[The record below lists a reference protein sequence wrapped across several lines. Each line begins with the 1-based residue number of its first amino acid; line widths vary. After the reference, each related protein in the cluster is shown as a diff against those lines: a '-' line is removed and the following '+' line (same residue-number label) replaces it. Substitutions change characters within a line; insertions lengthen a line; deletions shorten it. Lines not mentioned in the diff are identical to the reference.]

1 METPILRLQSI
12 VATCLSSS
20 AASWVI
26 GTILRILYGLG
37 LFLLFFPPSPKRN
50 SPSQPTDKRRNV
62 RKRQVEP
69 RGRSSRSRKKR
80 GALKAYRA
88 GRKDLAEV
96 GGLRS
101 LSPSSP
107 GRLSCKGC
115 FHRLTSQASPGE
127 ACKTASARVRQPRG
141 KPVQG
146 APLTTAPALSLALL
160 TQRTLP
166 WASTLPAEP
175 PSALTT
181 TPLRP
186 VATSSAPAHS
196 CWPFPNSGHGRV
208 SCRVETFPSR
218 WNTIQV
224 LFFPVP
230 SHFGSQQGPLS
241 CHPPVA
247 SFWGG
252 PTHREGETD
261 SPSVANPDAQK
272 LLETDITESMQT
284 EVWEEEQDDPRTP
297 QMLPAHTITS
307 GLNFRWG
314 LPLLP
319 LGPAALEACEA
330 QPSALPRSPL
340 PPAATC
346 DSGAPSKADSAH
358 LTGKPLEPPPGDQVL
373 TWTTKPS
380 VPRLARPL
388 PAPSPVCEENQKA
401 LGGTLPGDGSGPSEA
416 SLSGQEGRPPSPSF
430 PRGLSERKGRG
441 GTFVGAE
448 QGRRGPTSGS
458 PVAREEPRE
467 ESRGGAS
474 PEPCRGVATLDGESG
489 SQSRSQV
496 GDVGD
501 TLETKPLQP
510 PPAKEEDPR
519 DSPLRKMLRRLLP
532 CLRPNKEEAPE
543 EPLAKA
549 SPPQPPP
556 RAGHGSHT
564 ARRRMAGLFRRHRQ

>member
-1 METPILRLQSI
+1 MKVGPGR
-12 VATCLSSS
+12 AM
-20 AASWVI
+20 
-26 GTILRILYGLG
+26 GLKG
-37 LFLLFFPPSPKRN
+37 PPP
-50 SPSQPTDKRRNV
+50 P
-62 RKRQVEP
+62 
-69 RGRSSRSRKKR
+69 
-80 GALKAYRA
+80 
-88 GRKDLAEV
+88 
-96 GGLRS
+96 GLRH
-101 LSPSSP
+101 SPRALCSWLQLVHLVSRSSP

-115 FHRLTSQASPGE
+115 FHRLSSQASPGE
-127 ACKTASARVRQPRG
+127 ACKTASATVRQPRG
-141 KPVQG
+141 KPAQG
-146 APLTTAPALSLALL
+146 APLTTTPALSLALL
-160 TQRTLP
+160 TQRTRP

-241 CHPPVA
+241 CLPPAA

-252 PTHREGETD
+252 PTNREGETD
-261 SPSVANPDAQK
+261 SPSLASPDAQK

-314 LPLLP
+314 LPLLS
-319 LGPAALEACEA
+319 LGPAAPKACEA

-346 DSGAPSKADSAH
+346 DSGAPSKADSAP

-388 PAPSPVCEENQKA
+388 PAPSPVCEENHKA
-401 LGGTLPGDGSGPSEA
+401 PGGTLPGHGRGPSEA
-416 SLSGQEGRPPSPSF
+416 SLSGQEGQPPSPTS
-430 PRGLSERKGRG
+430 PRSLSESEGRG

-448 QGRRGPTSGS
+448 QGRGELSSGC
-458 PVAREEPRE
+458 PVARNEPPE

-474 PEPCRGVATLDGESG
+474 PEPCRGVATLEGESG
-489 SQSRSQV
+489 SQSWSQV
-496 GDVGD
+496 RGIGD
-501 TLETKPLQP
+501 TLGTKPFQP
-510 PPAKEEDPR
+510 LPEKEEVYHN
-519 DSPLRKMLRRLLP
+519 SPFRKMLRRLLP
-532 CLRPNKEEAPE
+532 CLRPKKEEAPE
-543 EPLAKA
+543 NPLAKE
-549 SPPQPPP
+549 SPCQPQP
-556 RAGHGSHT
+556 RARHGSHT

>member
-12 VATCLSSS
+12 AATCFSSS

-37 LFLLFFPPSPKRN
+37 LFLLFFPPRKRHL
-50 SPSQPTDKRRNV
+50 PSRPPGNRRNV

-80 GALKAYRA
+80 GAWKVYRA

-96 GGLRS
+96 GGPRS

-115 FHRLTSQASPGE
+115 SHRFASQDSPGE
-127 ACKTASARVRQPRG
+127 ACKTASATVRQPRG
-141 KPVQG
+141 KPAQG
-146 APLTTAPALSLALL
+146 APLTTTPALSLALL
-160 TQRTLP
+160 TQRTRP

-196 CWPFPNSGHGRV
+196 SWPFPNSGHGRG
-208 SCRVETFPSR
+208 SCRLQTFPSR
-218 WNTIQV
+218 WNTIQAW
-224 LFFPVP
+224 FFPLP
-230 SHFGSQQGPLS
+230 SRFGSQQGPLS
-241 CHPPVA
+241 CLPPAA

-252 PTHREGETD
+252 PTNREGETD
-261 SPSVANPDAQK
+261 SPSLASPDAQK
-272 LLETDITESMQT
+272 LLETDITESVPT
-284 EVWEEEQDDPRTP
+284 EVWGEEQDDPRP
-297 QMLPAHTITS
+297 PHMLQAHTITS

-314 LPLLP
+314 LPLLS
-319 LGPAALEACEA
+319 LGPAAPKACEA

-340 PPAATC
+340 PPAATW
-346 DSGAPSKADSAH
+346 DAGAPSPADSARFA
-358 LTGKPLEPPPGDQVL
+358 GEPLEPPPGDQVSAL
-373 TWTTKPS
+373 TTKPS

-388 PAPSPVCEENQKA
+388 PAPSPVCEENHKA
-401 LGGTLPGDGSGPSEA
+401 LGGTLPGHGRGPSEA
-416 SLSGQEGRPPSPSF
+416 SLSGQEGRPPSPTS
-430 PRGLSERKGRG
+430 PRSLSESEGRG

-448 QGRRGPTSGS
+448 RGRRGPTSGS
-458 PVAREEPRE
+458 PAAREEPRE
-467 ESRGGAS
+467 ESRAGAS
-474 PEPCRGVATLDGESG
+474 PEPCRGVATPDGESG

-496 GDVGD
+496 GDMGD
-501 TLETKPLQP
+501 TLETKPLRP
-510 PPAKEEDPR
+510 RPAKEEEPHDG
-519 DSPLRKMLRRLLP
+519 PLRKMWRRLLP
-532 CLRPNKEEAPE
+532 CLRPNKEEARE
-543 EPLAKA
+543 DPLAKA
-549 SPPQPPP
+549 SPPRPPP